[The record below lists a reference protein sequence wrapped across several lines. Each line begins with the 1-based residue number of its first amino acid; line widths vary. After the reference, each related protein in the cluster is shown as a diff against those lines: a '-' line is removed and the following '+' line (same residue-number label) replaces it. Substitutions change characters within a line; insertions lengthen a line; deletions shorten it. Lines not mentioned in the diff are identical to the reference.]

1 MGIKASIVDLD
12 AKPAGE
18 IELSEAVF
26 GLPARKDILARVVNW
41 QLAKRRAGTHS
52 TKGISQVQGTT
63 KKPYRQK
70 GTGSARQGSL
80 RSPQFRGGAVIFGPK
95 PRDYEH
101 KLPKKVRALGLKTAL
116 SVKQA
121 GGELVVLKNVTL
133 AAGKTK
139 DLKKALGAL
148 GLDNAL
154 IVAGAAVDANFARA
168 ARNLPQVDVLPVQG
182 ANVYDILRRKKL
194 ALTAEA
200 VAALEARLK

>member
-26 GLPARKDILARVVNW
+26 GLPARKDILARVVHW

-80 RSPQFRGGAVIFGPK
+80 RSPQFRGGGVIFGPK

-121 GGELVVLKNVTL
+121 GGELVVLKDATL

-148 GLDNAL
+148 GLENAL